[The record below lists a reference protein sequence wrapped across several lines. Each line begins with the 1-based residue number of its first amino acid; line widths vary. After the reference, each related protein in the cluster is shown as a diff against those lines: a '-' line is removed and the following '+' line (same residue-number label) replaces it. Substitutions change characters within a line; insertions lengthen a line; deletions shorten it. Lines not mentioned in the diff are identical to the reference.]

1 MKKRNLLLAGASL
14 LALLTILPSIASAGG
29 YHGYHR
35 HGGVRWGIGIGVP
48 LAIGA
53 ATYYGPRYVYPGPYY
68 PAGVYYP
75 PVAPVVVAPAP
86 VTYVEQPPQ
95 VAAAPAA
102 GIWYYCGSSQTYY
115 PYVKQCA
122 EGWQQVPASP
132 AR

>member
-1 MKKRNLLLAGASL
+1 MKKRKILLAGASL
-14 LALLTILPSIASAGG
+14 LALLTTLPLIASA
-29 YHGYHR
+29 HGYRGHH
-35 HGGVRWGIGIGVP
+35 HGGVRWGVSIGVP

-53 ATYYGPRYVYPGPYY
+53 ATYYGPRYVYPAPVY
-68 PAGVYYP
+68 PASVYYP
-75 PVAPVVVAPAP
+75 PVAPVVVSPAP

-122 EGWQQVPASP
+122 EGWQQVPATP